1 MTPLSLTLSPMGR
14 GDNSNRQAL
23 QRARR
28 EHHSDRPGSVAVLGL
43 LFWRHLPKRPPRLRD
58 QEHRVVPEARDTP
71 PLRDDLAPAFAL
83 EKRRRPRRRRQCDRA
98 RESRQPRSRI
108 ARKTIQKHL
117 RPILLRRA
125 NSSRVDAWVP
135 LQHLDLDA

>member
-43 LFWRHLPKRPPRLRD
+43 LFWGHLPKRPPHLRD
-58 QEHRVVPEARDTP
+58 QEHRVVPESRDTP
-71 PLRDDLAPAFAL
+71 PLGDDLASTFTL
-83 EKRRRPRRRRQCDRA
+83 EKRRRPPRRRQRDA
-98 RESRQPRSRI
+98 
-108 ARKTIQKHL
+108 
-117 RPILLRRA
+117 
-125 NSSRVDAWVP
+125 SRVDAWVP